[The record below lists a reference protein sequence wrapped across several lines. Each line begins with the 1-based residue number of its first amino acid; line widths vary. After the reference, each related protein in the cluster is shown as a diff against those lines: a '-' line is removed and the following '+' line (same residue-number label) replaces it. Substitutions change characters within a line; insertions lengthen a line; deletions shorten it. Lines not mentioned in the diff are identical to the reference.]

1 MSHLSFI
8 IVEGSEE
15 SMITVAE
22 IKNNLR
28 IDYDEDDTYLEMLLG
43 AAQLYILGSIEVTVL
58 PDDPKTSTLIFMLVS
73 LWYENRVPA
82 TNAMQ
87 QQVPFTITA
96 MIHQLRGLNH
106 GEYQDI
112 QAEPADYTTS
122 ENALTK

>member
-1 MSHLSFI
+1 MSML
-8 IVEGSEE
+8 
-15 SMITVAE
+15 TVAE

-43 AAQLYILGSIEVTVL
+43 AAQLYILGSIEDLEL
-58 PDDPKTSTLIFMLVS
+58 PDTPQTNTLIFMLVS

-96 MIHQLRGLNH
+96 MIHQLRGV
-106 GEYQDI
+106 G
-112 QAEPADYTTS
+112 
-122 ENALTK
+122 

>member
-1 MSHLSFI
+1 ML
-8 IVEGSEE
+8 
-15 SMITVAE
+15 TVAE

-43 AAQLYILGSIEVTVL
+43 ASQLYILGSIEALEL
-58 PDDPKTSTLIFMLVS
+58 PDTPQVNTLVFMLVS

-96 MIHQLRGLNH
+96 MIHQLRGVV
-106 GEYQDI
+106 
-112 QAEPADYTTS
+112 
-122 ENALTK
+122 

>member
-1 MSHLSFI
+1 MLT
-8 IVEGSEE
+8 VE
-15 SMITVAE
+15 E

-58 PDDPKTSTLIFMLVS
+58 PDDPKTNTLVFMLVS

-82 TNAMQ
+82 TNALQ

-96 MIHQLRGLNH
+96 MIHQLRGLAH
-106 GEYQDI
+106 GEYQNI
-112 QAEPADYTTS
+112 QAGSADYTAS
-122 ENALTK
+122 EDTLTKRVL

>member
-1 MSHLSFI
+1 M
-8 IVEGSEE
+8 

-43 AAQLYILGSIEVTVL
+43 AAQLYILGSIEALEL
-58 PDDPKTSTLIFMLVS
+58 PDTSQTNTLIFMLVS

-96 MIHQLRGLNH
+96 MIHQLRGVV
-106 GEYQDI
+106 
-112 QAEPADYTTS
+112 
-122 ENALTK
+122 

>member
-1 MSHLSFI
+1 
-8 IVEGSEE
+8 
-15 SMITVAE
+15 MITVAE

-58 PDDPKTSTLIFMLVS
+58 PDDPKTNTLIFMLVS

-96 MIHQLRGLNH
+96 IIHQLRGLNNGKH
-106 GEYQDI
+106 QDI
-112 QAEPADYTTS
+112 QAESADYTTS
-122 ENALTK
+122 ENAFTK

>member
-1 MSHLSFI
+1 
-8 IVEGSEE
+8 
-15 SMITVAE
+15 MITVAE

-43 AAQLYILGSIEVTVL
+43 AAQLYILGSIETLEL
-58 PDDPKTSTLIFMLVS
+58 PDTDQTNTLIFMLVS

-96 MIHQLRGLNH
+96 MIHQLRGVV
-106 GEYQDI
+106 
-112 QAEPADYTTS
+112 
-122 ENALTK
+122 

>member
-1 MSHLSFI
+1 MLT
-8 IVEGSEE
+8 VE
-15 SMITVAE
+15 E

-58 PDDPKTSTLIFMLVS
+58 PDDPKTNTLVFMLVS

-82 TNAMQ
+82 TNALQ

-96 MIHQLRGLNH
+96 MIHQIRGLNR

-112 QAEPADYTTS
+112 QVESADYTASQNSFT
-122 ENALTK
+122 E

>member
-1 MSHLSFI
+1 
-8 IVEGSEE
+8 
-15 SMITVAE
+15 MITVAE

-58 PDDPKTSTLIFMLVS
+58 PDDPKTNTLIFMLVS

-82 TNAMQ
+82 TNALQ

-112 QAEPADYTTS
+112 QTESADYTAS
-122 ENALTK
+122 ENAFTKRVL

>member
-1 MSHLSFI
+1 MLT
-8 IVEGSEE
+8 VE
-15 SMITVAE
+15 E

-43 AAQLYILGSIEVTVL
+43 AAQLYILGSVEVTVL
-58 PDDPKTSTLIFMLVS
+58 PDDPKTNTLVFMLVS

-82 TNAMQ
+82 TNALQ

-96 MIHQLRGLNH
+96 MIHQIRGLNR

-112 QAEPADYTTS
+112 QVESADYTASQNSFT
-122 ENALTK
+122 E

>member
-1 MSHLSFI
+1 ML
-8 IVEGSEE
+8 
-15 SMITVAE
+15 TVAE

-43 AAQLYILGSIEVTVL
+43 AAQLYILGSIEALEL
-58 PDDPKTSTLIFMLVS
+58 PDTPQTNTLVFMLVS

-96 MIHQLRGLNH
+96 MIHQLRGVV
-106 GEYQDI
+106 
-112 QAEPADYTTS
+112 
-122 ENALTK
+122 

>member
-1 MSHLSFI
+1 
-8 IVEGSEE
+8 
-15 SMITVAE
+15 MITVAE

-43 AAQLYILGSIEVTVL
+43 AAQLYILGSIEALEL
-58 PDDPKTSTLIFMLVS
+58 PNTPQTNTLVFMLVS

-96 MIHQLRGLNH
+96 MIHQLRG
-106 GEYQDI
+106 I
-112 QAEPADYTTS
+112 A
-122 ENALTK
+122 